1 MRDAIFYLLSSAAL
15 ANAGIAAAESAL
27 LDAKAETVSIPVA
40 RLAAGNEYIALPALE
55 FKLTIDAACPA
66 GASVESLSISVA
78 DTRRTLNGKTIDG
91 AVETTL
97 SLPRRQS
104 ARLRIEDFCRQ
115 DDEPQASES
124 LLVADVFTA
133 RLSLRCAVDEKHSI
147 VYSTLPL
154 DVKLECAAETK
165 PDDGQDDSSSDPA
178 VSL

>member
-40 RLAAGNEYIALPALE
+40 RLAAG
-55 FKLTIDAACPA
+55 
-66 GASVESLSISVA
+66 SLSISVA